1 MAQLP
6 VNKSRGW
13 LRAAAHI
20 FLRQRSAMSTSATDF
35 VALEALLAG
44 HAAQSGDGGSAD
56 VPAEHP
62 LASEL
67 RSVLANPQSYRLADL
82 ARLVNTIG
90 REMAMFK
97 AGTESDFDTVG

>member
-1 MAQLP
+1 
-6 VNKSRGW
+6 
-13 LRAAAHI
+13 
-20 FLRQRSAMSTSATDF
+20 MSTSAIDF
-35 VALEALLAG
+35 VALEALLAR
-44 HAAQSGDGGSAD
+44 HAAQSGDGASAD

-62 LASEL
+62 LAREL